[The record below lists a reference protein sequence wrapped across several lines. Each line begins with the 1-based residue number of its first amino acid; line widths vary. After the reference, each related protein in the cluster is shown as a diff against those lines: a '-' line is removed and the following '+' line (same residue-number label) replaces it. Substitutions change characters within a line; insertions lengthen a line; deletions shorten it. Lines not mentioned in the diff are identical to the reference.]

1 MLKFFKRI
9 RKRQVHQGRLRNYLL
24 YAAGEIILVVIGI
37 LLALQINNWNTERV
51 EQNQMQEFAIAMIQ
65 DLRADVYETELRQK
79 QMEKIIKRMDSARVL
94 INQSKMSDLQ
104 NIDLLC
110 LTWNLYYRPFQWKR
124 KTMEQLKSSAS
135 LRFIRNDILLELIGE
150 YDSFTKHLDEDF
162 QGDLARVER
171 IEPLILEVVNMNYSN
186 ITDMRTGLLRTI
198 SDESKNDFGFFDHPE
213 FLEAQ
218 NERIPLLT
226 SNQEDLDLLINNLVS
241 LQFQYEIRANKE
253 MNKLKSD
260 AANLMELLTQE
271 YELESMGPESAN
283 LN

>member
-1 MLKFFKRI
+1 
-9 RKRQVHQGRLRNYLL
+9 
-24 YAAGEIILVVIGI
+24 
-37 LLALQINNWNTERV
+37 
-51 EQNQMQEFAIAMIQ
+51 MQEFAIAMIQ
-65 DLRADVYETELRQK
+65 DLRADIYETELRQK
-79 QMEKIIKRMDSARVL
+79 QMWKIIKRMDSARVL

-135 LRFIRNDILLELIGE
+135 LRFIRNDVLLELIGE

-218 NERIPLLT
+218 NEGIPLLT
-226 SNQEDLDLLINNLVS
+226 SNQENLDLLINNLVS

-253 MNKLKSD
+253 TNKLKSD

-271 YELESMGPESAN
+271 YELERMGPESAN

>member
-9 RKRQVHQGRLRNYLL
+9 RKRQIHQGRLKNYLL
-24 YAAGEIILVVIGI
+24 YAVGEIILVVIGI
-37 LLALQINNWNTERV
+37 LLALQINNWNTERL
-51 EQNQMQEFAIAMIQ
+51 EQDQMQEFASAMIQ
-65 DLRADVYETELRQK
+65 DLRADIHETELRQR
-79 QMEKIIKRMDSARVL
+79 QMKKIIKRMDSARTL
-94 INQSKMSDLQ
+94 INQSKISNLQ

-135 LRFIRNDILLELIGE
+135 LRFIRNDTLLELIGE
-150 YDSFTKHLDEDF
+150 YDSFTQHLDEDF

-171 IEPLILEVVNMNYSN
+171 IDNMNYSN
-186 ITDMRTGLLRTI
+186 ITDMRVGLLRTI
-198 SDESKNDFGFFDHPE
+198 SNELTYDFDFFDHPE

-218 NERIPLLT
+218 NQGIPLLT
-226 SNQEDLDLLINNLVS
+226 SNRSDLDLLINNLIS
-241 LQFQYEIRANKE
+241 LQFQYEIRANLE

-260 AANLMELLTQE
+260 AVNLIELLTYE
-271 YELESMGPESAN
+271 YELENMDPEFAN